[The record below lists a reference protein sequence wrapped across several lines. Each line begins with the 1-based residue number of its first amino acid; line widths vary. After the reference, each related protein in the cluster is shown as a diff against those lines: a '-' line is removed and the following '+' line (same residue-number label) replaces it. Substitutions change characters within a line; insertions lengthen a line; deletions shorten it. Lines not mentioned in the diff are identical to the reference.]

1 MKSSMTTH
9 QKFPRRRPAQIV
21 LALFAGLF
29 ASLTLA
35 ALFNFA
41 LRSANADALNKLGI
55 NEQSRAGKLLKQIAP
70 KAFNSTAAPTA
81 PFAIYTVNSLDDTN
95 TGSGTSGT
103 LRYCIT
109 QANASSGA
117 DTINFS
123 VNGTITLTSN
133 LPNITDS
140 LTINGNGTANTII
153 NGNHLYRSL
162 NSIQTDG
169 ITVTIQNL
177 KATNGL
183 GGTFGG
189 TLDISSEGGLVM
201 LNNVEFTNG
210 HAGYGGGIRTSH
222 ATTIVSNS
230 IIRDNTSDTVS
241 AGIWSGHSGNLTLVN
256 TLVTGNSGPGGGV
269 FNNGTVLNIYNCTVV
284 GNSASNP
291 AYAAGV
297 DSNGGTYTLYN
308 SILANNTGGGGNCDN
323 GSATTDI
330 RNTLIEDGDC
340 NITHGVNGNL
350 TGDPALNSNF
360 TLTSASIAVG
370 SGNNSLIP
378 SGVTTDLA
386 GNARIQQGT
395 VDMGAYESAFVGIV
409 PALGNYPATT
419 VSLGA
424 QTTVTPD
431 AAPTNATNLIAT
443 ASSGFNGVFYANP
456 VTGAV
461 NVINAHPAGTY
472 TITVTSIRPAGSASK
487 TFTLTVQSGMAC
499 ATPPLFSSA
508 PDLSVGSP
516 RAIAVGDFNNDGK
529 QDLAILNG
537 SSATVSIRL
546 GDGAGNFNG
555 TTTVSTGSTPNAVAV
570 CDFNGDGNQ
579 DLAVANTANSVS
591 IRFGDG
597 AGNFSG
603 TTNISISGG
612 PKSIAVGDFNGDG
625 KLDFLT
631 ANVNNDTVS
640 VRFGNGAGV
649 FTGTTNVSVGDGPG
663 HIVVGDFDGDGD
675 LDFAVSN
682 QLDGTVSVR
691 LNDGAGNF
699 SGATEITVGTNPAF
713 IALGDFN
720 KDGKLDFVTSNQTSN
735 TLSIRFGDGLGG
747 FIGSTNLAIST
758 APSQVV
764 VGDFN
769 NDGNPDI
776 AARKVLGIDYRLGD
790 GMGGFGSP
798 SSLTVTGNS
807 AGYPMALG
815 DFNQDGRQDLVTAD
829 FAAGTASIRLGG
841 CNNPPNIT
849 AGGPLARQ
857 AGSPGSNSTI
867 ANVNDTET
875 VAGSLVVTATTVP
888 SGISITGINNNNGT
902 VTATV
907 AAACN
912 ATIGANTVVLTVT
925 DGNGATATANL
936 TVNVTAN
943 TAPTLAYS
951 NVSVNGGASTTNSPT
966 TVTDNGTINSYA
978 VQSQGTYTGTIS
990 VNSSGVVSISN
1001 AAPIGNHTITIRATD
1016 NCGAFADA
1024 SFTLTV
1030 NNTAPAFTP
1039 AAAIS
1044 RQQGSPG
1051 GAAVTVGTV
1060 NDAQTA
1066 AGSLTVTQIAG
1077 GTATGITVS
1086 GITNTNGT
1094 ITAVVAAS
1102 CTATAGTVRFQVSDG
1117 SLTAT
1122 GDLTVNV
1129 TANTAPTL
1137 AYSNVSVNGG
1147 ASTTNS
1153 PTTATDNGSITA
1165 YSLQGV
1171 GSYTG
1176 GISVNSSGVVSIN
1189 AAAPVGV
1196 HTITVR
1202 ATDNCGTITE
1212 ASFTIN
1218 VGNNGPS
1225 ITPAATLIRQR
1236 GTAASV
1242 STIATVND
1250 GETPAGNL
1258 VVTATTVPAGIS
1270 ISTITNNNGTV
1281 SANIAAACAA
1291 ALGNNTIVLTVTD
1304 ENGGTA
1310 TGNLIVNVTDN
1321 TAPVL
1326 NYPNSNVALGTATS
1340 VNPTT
1345 ATDNGTI
1352 AAYQIVSVTPPMTTT
1367 PAVNASGVVSVTN
1380 AGPFGSHTIVVSATD
1395 NCGATTEAS
1404 FTLNVGCGTISVNP
1418 STLNNGLTF
1427 VAYSAVLSATGGSGA
1442 YNFTLHSGSLPAGLN
1457 LVGNTITGTPI
1468 TAGASTF
1475 TIRATDDNSCFGDR
1489 QYTLLIGST
1498 GLMYYPLA
1506 RPVRLLDTRPGAS
1519 PNACHQPNAPIQ
1531 GGTSRLQPGRGV
1543 CEGLT
1548 IPANATT
1555 LTGNITTVNSGGGY
1569 LTVYPSDAPQPLVAN
1584 SNYQPNEILNNAF
1597 TVGLGA
1603 SDGAFKIFVTT
1614 NTDVVVDVTGYY
1626 APPGAG
1632 GLYFHPL
1639 PKPIRLLE
1647 TRNGFSGCQT
1657 TNTTLA
1663 AGSTRTQLGTL
1674 TCDGVTIPS
1683 DALALVGNATT
1694 VNPAGTGFLTMFPAN
1709 AMQPFIASSNF
1720 TAGQVMNA
1728 PFTVGLSP
1736 SGEFKIFTMT
1746 TTDLVIDVMG
1756 YYSSQINDVNGEGLL
1771 FNSLGAPLR
1780 LLDTRAGESGCFT
1793 PQAPMIGG
1801 TTYTQMT
1808 QVPCTNLTPTARALV
1823 GNVTAVNVVGTG
1835 FLTFW
1840 PSNATQ
1846 PTVATSNYTTG
1857 QIFNRHF
1864 TAGLAPDGSFKRYS
1878 HVTTDLVI
1886 DISGF
1891 FAP

>member
-1 MKSSMTTH
+1 MKSSVTNR
-9 QKFPRRRPAQIV
+9 QKPLRRRLAQII
-21 LALFAGLF
+21 FPLF
-29 ASLTLA
+29 ASLMLA
-35 ALFNFA
+35 ALATFM
-41 LRSANADALNKLGI
+41 LRSVNADALDKFGI
-55 NEQSRAGKLLKQIAP
+55 TEQSRAGKLLKQIAP
-70 KAFNSTAAPTA
+70 KAFNSTVAPVA
-81 PFAIYTVNSLDDTN
+81 PFATYTVNSLDDTN
-95 TGSGTSGT
+95 TGSGLSGT

-123 VNGTITLTSN
+123 VNGTIILTSN

-140 LTINGNGTANTII
+140 LTINGNGMANTII
-153 NGNHLYRSL
+153 SGNNLYRSL

-169 ITVTIQNL
+169 ISVTIQNL
-177 KATNGL
+177 KATNGFVAGTGF
-183 GGTFGG
+183 GGALDFDSTGG
-189 TLDISSEGGLVM
+189 TLTV
-201 LNNVEFTNG
+201 NNVELTNG
-210 HAGYGGGIRTSH
+210 SAGYGGAINADAGTLNLN
-222 ATTIVSNS
+222 NS
-230 IIRDNTSDTVS
+230 VFDLNTANTSGGALWLGSSPAVTT
-241 AGIWSGHSGNLTLVN
+241 TLVN
-256 TLVTGNSGPGGGV
+256 CAISGNQGPAGGV
-269 FNNGTVLNIYNCTVV
+269 HSNGGVLNIYNSTISGNTNTSSSTVR
-284 GNSASNP
+284 N
-291 AYAAGV
+291 
-297 DSNGGTYTLYN
+297 NGGTLNLRN
-308 SILANNTGGGGNCDN
+308 SIIANSTGGTGDC
-323 GSATTDI
+323 SITTGTTVQ
-330 RNTLIEDGDC
+330 NSLIEDGTC
-340 NITHGVNGNL
+340 GIINGVNGNL
-350 TGDPALNSNF
+350 TGDPGLNPDL
-360 TLTSASIAVG
+360 TPTSASIAVG
-370 SGNNSLIP
+370 TGNNSLIP
-378 SGVTTDLA
+378 AGVTTDLA
-386 GNARIQQGT
+386 GNARIQQGV
-395 VDMGAYESAFVGIV
+395 VDMGAYESPFAGIV
-409 PALGNYPATT
+409 PTLGNYPPTT
-419 VSLGA
+419 VGLGA

-431 AAPTNATNLIAT
+431 ASPTDATNLIAK

-456 VTGAV
+456 VTGV
-461 NVINAHPAGTY
+461 VSVVNAHPAGTY
-472 TITVTSIRPAGSASK
+472 TVTVTSIRPAGSTSK
-487 TFTLTVQSGMAC
+487 TFTLTVQNGTAC
-499 ATPPLFSSA
+499 ATPPLFTSA
-508 PDLSVGSP
+508 PNISVGSP
-516 RAIAVGDFNNDGK
+516 RGIAVGDFNNDGK
-529 QDLAILNG
+529 QDLAIVNG

-546 GDGAGNFNG
+546 GDGAGNFSG
-555 TTTVSTGSTPNAVAV
+555 TTTVSTGTSPNNVAV
-570 CDFNGDGNQ
+570 GDFNGDGNQ
-579 DLAVANTANSVS
+579 DLAVANTINSVS

-603 TTNISISGG
+603 TTNISISGT

-631 ANVNNDTVS
+631 ANISGDTVS

-649 FTGTTNVSVGDGPG
+649 FIGSTNVSVGDGPG
-663 HIVVGDFDGDGD
+663 HVVTGDFDADGD

-682 QLDGTVSVR
+682 QNAGTVSVR

-699 SGATEITVGTNPAF
+699 SGTTEITVGANPEF
-713 IALGDFN
+713 LALGDFN
-720 KDGKLDFVTSNQTSN
+720 KDGKLDFVTSNQSSN
-735 TLSIRFGDGLGG
+735 TLSIRFGDGLGD
-747 FIGSTNLAIST
+747 FTGSTNPSINVG
-758 APSQVV
+758 PSQVV
-764 VGDFN
+764 AGDFN

-776 AARKVLGIDYRLGD
+776 AVRKSLGIDYLLGD
-790 GMGGFGSP
+790 GLGGFGSP
-798 SSLTVTGNS
+798 SSLSVTGNS
-807 AGYPMALG
+807 AGYPLALG
-815 DFNQDGRQDLVTAD
+815 DFNQDGRQDLVTTD
-829 FAAGTASIRLGG
+829 FGAGTASIRLGG
-841 CNNPPNIT
+841 CNNPPSIT
-849 AGGPLARQ
+849 AGGPLTRQ
-857 AGSPGSNSTI
+857 AGSAGSSATI
-867 ANVNDTET
+867 ATVNDNET
-875 VAGSLVVTATTVP
+875 AAGSLVVTATTVP
-888 SGISITGINNNNGT
+888 TGITVTDITNSNGTITAT
-902 VTATV
+902 VTANCIATV
-907 AAACN
+907 
-912 ATIGANTVVLTVT
+912 GANTVVLTVT
-925 DGNGATATANL
+925 DGGGATATANL

-943 TAPTLAYS
+943 TAPTLIY
-951 NVSVNGGASTTNSPT
+951 NNISVNGGASTTNSPT
-966 TVTDNGTINSYA
+966 TATDNGTIASYA
-978 VQSQGTYTGTIS
+978 LQSPGTYTGTIS
-990 VNSSGVVSISN
+990 VNSSGLVSISN

-1016 NCGAFADA
+1016 NCGAFTDA

-1030 NNTAPAFTP
+1030 NNTAPTFTP

-1060 NDAQTA
+1060 NDAQTP

-1077 GTATGITVS
+1077 GTATGITVT
-1086 GITNTNGT
+1086 GIANTNGT

-1129 TANTAPTL
+1129 TANTAPSL
-1137 AYSNVSVNGG
+1137 AYSNVSVNSGS
-1147 ASTTNS
+1147 STSNS
-1153 PTTATDNGSITA
+1153 PTNANDNGSITS
-1165 YSLQGV
+1165 YSLQSV

-1176 GISVNSSGVVSIN
+1176 GISVNASGVVSIT

-1202 ATDNCGTITE
+1202 ATDNCGTTTD

-1236 GTAASV
+1236 GTSASV
-1242 STIATVND
+1242 SIIATVND
-1250 GETPAGNL
+1250 NETPAGNL
-1258 VVTATTVPAGIS
+1258 IVTATTVPAGIS
-1270 ISTITNNNGTV
+1270 IASITNNNGTV

-1291 ALGNNTIVLTVTD
+1291 ALGNNTVVLTVTD

-1326 NYPNSNVALGTATS
+1326 SYPNSSVALGAATTI
-1340 VNPTT
+1340 NPTT

-1352 AAYQIVSVTPPMTTT
+1352 AAYQIASVTPPMTTAPT
-1367 PAVNASGVVSVTN
+1367 VNASGVVSVTN

-1395 NCGATTEAS
+1395 NCGATTES
-1404 FTLNVGCGTISVNP
+1404 TFTLNVGCGLISVNP
-1418 STLNNGLTF
+1418 ATLNNGLTF
-1427 VAYSAVLSATGGSGA
+1427 VAYNATLSATGGSGS
-1442 YNFTLHSGSLPAGLN
+1442 YNFTLQSGSLPAGLD
-1457 LVGNTITGTPI
+1457 LVGNTITGTPT

-1531 GGTSRLQPGRGV
+1531 GGTSRLQPGRGI

-1555 LTGNITTVNSGGGY
+1555 LTGNITTVNSGGGF

-1603 SDGAFKIFVTT
+1603 SDGSFKIFVTT
-1614 NTDVVVDVTGYY
+1614 NTDVVVDVTGYF
-1626 APPGAG
+1626 APPGAA

-1657 TNTTLA
+1657 TNAPLS

-1674 TCDGVTIPS
+1674 TCDGVTVPS

-1694 VNPAGTGFLTMFPAN
+1694 VNPAGGGYLTMFPAN

-1720 TAGQVMNA
+1720 TTGQIMNA

-1736 SGEFKIFTMT
+1736 SGEFKVFTT
-1746 TTDLVIDVMG
+1746 TMTDLVIDVMG

-1801 TTYTQMT
+1801 TTYTQTT
-1808 QVPCTNLTPTARALV
+1808 QTPCTNLTPTARALI
-1823 GNVTAVNVVGTG
+1823 GNVTAVNVAGNG

-1840 PSNATQ
+1840 PSDATQ
-1846 PTVATSNYTTG
+1846 PTVATSNYVAG

-1864 TAGLAPDGSFKRYS
+1864 TVGLAPDGSFKRYS